1 MNHQPTCLL
10 KIAEVSA
17 LTRMS
22 RSWIYA
28 RLKEKGSA
36 FPRPIRVSSRCVA
49 WLARDVEQWLAD
61 RPRAGV
67 AEG

>member
-1 MNHQPTCLL
+1 MNHQPTRLL
-10 KIAEVSA
+10 KIAEVAA

-22 RSWIYA
+22 RSWLYA
-28 RLKEKGSA
+28 RVKESA
-36 FPRPIRVSSRCVA
+36 FPAPIRVSSRCVA